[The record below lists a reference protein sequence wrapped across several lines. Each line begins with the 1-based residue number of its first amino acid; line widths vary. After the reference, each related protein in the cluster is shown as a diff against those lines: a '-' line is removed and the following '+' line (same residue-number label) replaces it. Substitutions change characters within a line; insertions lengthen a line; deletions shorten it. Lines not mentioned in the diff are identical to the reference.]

1 MTVDELAG
9 LRDVH
14 LPPAPWFWSM
24 PDWVLAALLLLLVL
38 SGWAGLRFLR
48 RPLLRAA
55 MRDIALIEYAYAQ
68 DRNASRLVRNLSRLL
83 RRYAAARFPQSGIE
97 GLTGGEWA
105 GFLVA
110 HGRGFDA
117 GMAELLAV
125 RPYQAQGDVDAAL
138 LVQQVRRWLKV
149 NPQ

>member
-1 MTVDELAG
+1 MTVDDLAG

-14 LPPAPWFWSM
+14 LPSAPWFWAM
-24 PDWVLAALLLLLVL
+24 PDWAFAAMLLLLAL
-38 SGWAGLRFLR
+38 SGWAGVRFLR

-68 DRNASRLVRNLSRLL
+68 DRNANRLVRGLSRLL
-83 RRYAAARFPQSGIE
+83 RRYAATRFPQSGIE
-97 GLTGGEWA
+97 ALTGGAWA

-110 HGRGFDA
+110 HGRGFDS
-117 GMAELLAV
+117 GVAELLAV
-125 RPYQAQGDVDAAL
+125 RPYQAHGEVDAAL
-138 LVQQVRRWLKV
+138 LVRQVRRWLKA